1 MRVSKFIVALALGVG
16 LIGPAAAQ
24 TKMEFKVSEIWGDD
38 YPTAIGLKAMG
49 ATLAKSTD
57 NRLTMRV
64 YTNGTLGSEKEVI
77 EQVKIGALAMARV
90 PLNLMNNI
98 CEETIIPSLPF
109 LFRSTAHLHKAL
121 DSDVGME
128 ILSSCNDKGYIGL
141 AYYDSGSRSIYS
153 KRPIKTLADAKG
165 LKLRVQQSDVMVAMV
180 NAMGANP
187 TPMPMGEVYTAL
199 RTGLVDAA
207 ENNYPSYESGKHFEA
222 AKFYNKTEHLMNP
235 EVVIISKII
244 WDKLSP
250 EDQKAVRAAAK
261 ASVDVQ
267 RKSWADREKV
277 SYDIVVKAGSTIVE
291 SNKKEFQDAMGPVY
305 EKFLKTDKMKSLVKG
320 IQDIKE

>member
-1 MRVSKFIVALALGVG
+1 MSVTKLFAALVVSASFMGTALAQQK
-16 LIGPAAAQ
+16 A
-24 TKMEFKVSEIWGDD
+24 EFKVSEIWGDD
-38 YPTAIGLKAMG
+38 YPTTIGLKAMG
-49 ATLAKSTD
+49 DSLAKNSD
-57 NRLTMRV
+57 NRLTMKI
-64 YTNGTLGSEKEVI
+64 YSNGTLGTEKEAI
-77 EQVKIGALAMARV
+77 EQVKLGALAMARV

-109 LFRSTAHLHKAL
+109 LFRSTDHMHKTL
-121 DSDVGME
+121 DGDVGLE
-128 ILSSCNDKGYIGL
+128 ILNSCNDKGYIGL

-153 KRPIKTLADAKG
+153 KKPIKTLADAKG

-180 NAMGANP
+180 NAMGGNP

-235 EVVIISKII
+235 EILIMSKVV

-250 EDQKAVRAAAK
+250 EDQKAVRDAAK

-267 RKSWADREKV
+267 RKAWADREKV
-277 SYDIVVKAGSTIVE
+277 SYDKVVKAGTTIVDA
-291 SNKKEFQDAMGPVY
+291 NKKEFQDAMGPVY
-305 EKFLKTDKMKSLVKG
+305 EKFLKSDKMKNLVKRV
-320 IQDIKE
+320 QDVKE